1 MTADEWNALYPVG
14 TPVMA
19 YPSCRPE
26 YDAAVAAEYRLVTV
40 TRSRAWNLGHGAP
53 VVAVEG
59 YSAKSTA
66 RHINHGTLSHHY
78 APAGAFETRVD
89 LTDTGATLYARYIGD
104 TA

>member
-1 MTADEWNALYPVG
+1 VTADEWNALYPVG

-59 YSAKSTA
+59 YSGGIHLTHVDPMPATG
-66 RHINHGTLSHHY
+66 RCPQGHTFEDCTCGGT
-78 APAGAFETRVD
+78 R
-89 LTDTGATLYARYIGD
+89 
-104 TA
+104 

>member
-19 YPSCRPE
+19 YPGVRPE
-26 YDAAVAAEYRLVTV
+26 YDAAMAAEDRLVTT

-59 YSAKSTA
+59 YSGGICLTHVDPLPTVPCCPDCK
-66 RHINHGTLSHHY
+66 GTFEDCTCG
-78 APAGAFETRVD
+78 GA
-89 LTDTGATLYARYIGD
+89 A
-104 TA
+104 